1 MSGTTVVVVVDDVNV
16 VVTGIEVVV
25 GAAVEMV
32 EEDLTVEDSADFSAE
47 PQEEK
52 KIPLTTP
59 ITSNDRLNI

>member
-32 EEDLTVEDSADFSAE
+32 EEDSTVEDSVDFSAG

-52 KIPLTTP
+52 KIPLATP